1 MSLYKENAF
10 SFFPFFFFSA
20 LLPDYTLLSFFF
32 TSCHCIYLLYSLIQA
47 NDVGILVVVLSIL
60 YFTKTYEFPL
70 VPICGGQYWWELIY
84 LRYTKMKCPNEWK
97 INLTSFLY
105 FDGILRNAMKNYL
118 KLLLDYHCNEVAWLR
133 AIISK
138 INLKFWDHFTILTH
152 SISSFK
158 KCLLISFFGHCFI
171 IIMDEGDF
179 GVGISKYWYLYV
191 SFLSIVWASWIHHK
205 IRKIQNL

>member
-1 MSLYKENAF
+1 M
-10 SFFPFFFFSA
+10 
-20 LLPDYTLLSFFF
+20 
-32 TSCHCIYLLYSLIQA
+32 
-47 NDVGILVVVLSIL
+47 SIL
-60 YFTKTYEFPL
+60 YFHENLWVSLGPNLWGTIL
-70 VPICGGQYWWELIY
+70 VRVDIPEIHKNEMSQW
-84 LRYTKMKCPNEWK
+84 MKNQF
-97 INLTSFLY
+97 NFFFY

-171 IIMDEGDF
+171 IIMDEDDF

-191 SFLSIVWASWIHHK
+191 SFLSILWASWIHHK
-205 IRKIQNL
+205 ISKDSKLIDVKQTLKPMS